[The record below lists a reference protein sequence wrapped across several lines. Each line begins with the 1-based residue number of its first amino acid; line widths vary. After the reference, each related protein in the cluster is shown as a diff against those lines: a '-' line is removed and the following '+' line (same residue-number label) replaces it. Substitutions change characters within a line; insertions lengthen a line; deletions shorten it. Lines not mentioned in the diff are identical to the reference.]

1 MKLKF
6 DKILQNEQSAKRN
19 VALKIVI
26 DTFSKLTLPDLT
38 ISSQNMCK
46 EGGGVGGG
54 GEGDVKLQIIWP

>member
-26 DTFSKLTLPDLT
+26 DTFSKLTHPDLT

-46 EGGGVGGG
+46 VGGGRMG
-54 GEGDVKLQIIWP
+54 GEGDVKLQII